1 MRHPASC
8 GEREVAPP
16 GHAGAADAP
25 AGRPVSL
32 HAHTTLHCDS
42 GQATTPWNESDN
54 STTYI
59 EDLRRNHTGCHALCP
74 RTTG

>member
-32 HAHTTLHCDS
+32 HAHTSHTLH
-42 GQATTPWNESDN
+42 
-54 STTYI
+54 
-59 EDLRRNHTGCHALCP
+59 
-74 RTTG
+74 

>member
-32 HAHTTLHCDS
+32 HAHTTLRIDS
-42 GQATTPWNESDN
+42 TSSHYTLERVRQQYNVHRRSTSES
-54 STTYI
+54 
-59 EDLRRNHTGCHALCP
+59 HWMPCP
-74 RTTG
+74 MS